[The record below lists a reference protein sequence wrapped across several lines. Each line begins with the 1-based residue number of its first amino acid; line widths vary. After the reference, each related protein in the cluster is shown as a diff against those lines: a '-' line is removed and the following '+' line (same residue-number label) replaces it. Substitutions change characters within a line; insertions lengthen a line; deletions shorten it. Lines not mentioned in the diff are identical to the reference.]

1 MVLIK
6 LMKHECSTS
15 PPFICEVIPTAL
27 VSFYTKTKED
37 EKDSTDAI
45 NNLVARFDEILT
57 LNPWLTGRLV
67 RQKEDGNT
75 QEYLSY
81 DENVSCSK
89 LYGKVVLDVGLFSL
103 RDGFSPTDYLA
114 TFNIKKGK
122 YCINEDEIL
131 CQLIIFHDS
140 SMSKMAVMFSLNHCI
155 GDAATCYAIWSV
167 SFLCS

>member
-6 LMKHECSTS
+6 LMKHECSTI
-15 PPFICEVIPTAL
+15 ICEISPTAL

-37 EKDSTDAI
+37 GKDSRDAI
-45 NNLVARFDEILT
+45 NNLVARFEEILT

-67 RQKEDGNT
+67 RRKEEGKT

-81 DENVSCSK
+81 DEHACCNSYS
-89 LYGKVVLDVGLFSL
+89 KVVLDDHLFSL
-103 RDGFSPTDYLA
+103 RDEFALTDYLA

-122 YCINEDEIL
+122 YCINKNEIL